1 MFVPKNCGN
10 KITGMGKN
18 NGDVHIK
25 DVFVNVVGC
34 SVYTNFVLLVL
45 DGGRIGAI
53 RILNL

>member
-1 MFVPKNCGN
+1 
-10 KITGMGKN
+10 MGKN

-34 SVYTNFVLLVL
+34 SVYINFVLLVL